1 MSRVAANIKVRNIWT
16 GVFCML
22 VFMAVIRL
30 RAHIDGRA
38 QMALPCDDLI
48 RDQLLAFEQMPGVRR
63 MGPGDFVYA
72 QAQMLIA
79 AGYAVVE
86 QLYGVDREP
95 SEHHKEHARGARRPA
110 DDPSPVS
117 PWQLSSERLDSS

>member
-38 QMALPCDDLI
+38 QLALPCDDLI
-48 RDQLLAFEQMPGVRR
+48 RDQLLAFEQMPGVRQ
-63 MGPGDFVYA
+63 MGPGDFVYV

-95 SEHHKEHARGARRPA
+95 YEHSKEHARGAKRPVA
-110 DDPSPVS
+110 ADPSPAS
-117 PWQLSSERLDSS
+117 PLISSERLDSS